1 MSRFYTSGQAARRL
15 RVSVSTLKRWLEDP
29 LLLVSEQRNCNGWR
43 LFSEADISSLYTFKR
58 QIRKNGKRFKETVLV
73 PVVQKSRRYESVV
86 ATFEGSMS

>member
-29 LLLVSEQRNCNGWR
+29 LLLVSEQRNSNGWR
-43 LFSEADISSLYTFKR
+43 LFSEADLNTLNTFKR
-58 QIRKNGKRFKETVLV
+58 QIRKNGKRFKETVLI
-73 PVVQKSRRYESVV
+73 PVVQKNRRYESIV